1 MRTTYRMREPEV
13 INRDPIPAQ
22 RKPQKPRRYIPASGP
37 TVCPDCGNNTRMS
50 DGRHVDP
57 VRQRILEYRTCVGCN
72 AKLAAGR
79 LMTPVEVTKLCTR
92 VEAVKEYEETDGR
105 AS

>member
-1 MRTTYRMREPEV
+1 MGKAYRTRDPEV
-13 INRDPIPAQ
+13 TSRDPIPAQ

-37 TVCPDCGNNTRMS
+37 TVCPDCGNNTRMD

-57 VRQRILEYRTCVGCN
+57 VRRRILEYRTCVGCN

-79 LMTPVEVTKLCTR
+79 IMTPVEVVKLCTR

>member
-1 MRTTYRMREPEV
+1 M
-13 INRDPIPAQ
+13 D
-22 RKPQKPRRYIPASGP
+22 
-37 TVCPDCGNNTRMS
+37 

-57 VRQRILEYRTCVGCN
+57 VRRRILEYRTCVGCN

-79 LMTPVEVTKLCTR
+79 LMTPVEVVKLCTR